1 MLLRVFLL
9 VCLLALVAGTLVVAQ
24 SRAGRV
30 RVYVEF
36 ERFSPQG
43 VALVR
48 AAGGTVHHEFPRFNA
63 VAVTLPIAAI
73 QGLLRNPNVVA
84 IEDDPIRVPYAQT
97 EPYGIG
103 MVQADLVSDAQAG
116 NRKICIIDSG
126 YCIGHEDL
134 PSGSTVN
141 GFSGAGDWFKD
152 GCGHGTHVAGTI
164 AALNNTEG
172 VLGVLP
178 SGNVNLHIVRVFGDS
193 CSWTYSSSLIAALDK
208 CTAVGSNVVSMSLGG
223 TFKSRFED
231 RAFRDAYKAGVLSV
245 AAAGNA
251 GNNQKSYPASYNS
264 VISVAAV
271 DSNKVVA
278 DFSQKNSAVELAA
291 PGVGVLSTVPW
302 LEENT
307 LTVGGTTYNGNYIEN
322 AARGS
327 ASGALADGGLCDSTG
342 AWPGKVVLCERGSIN
357 FYDKVMNVESSG
369 GSAAV
374 IYNNE
379 PGNFFGTL
387 GPGNS
392 SSIPA
397 ISLSQE
403 DGQFLVN
410 NQLGSSSTV
419 VSSREEPASGYEAWD
434 GTSMATPHVSGVAAL
449 VWSNNTSCTN
459 DEIRLALQ
467 ATAEDLG
474 DPGRDNAYGF
484 GLVRAQ
490 LADDQLAL
498 NCGSGG
504 GGGGGSQCDLGQKG
518 DVCTVDADCC
528 SNSCKGKPGAKTCK

>member
-1 MLLRVFLL
+1 LL
-9 VCLLALVAGTLVVAQ
+9 VGAQ
-24 SRAGRV
+24 NRPDHV

-36 ERFSPQG
+36 ERFGPQA

-48 AAGGTVHHEFPRFNA
+48 AAGGNVHHEFPRFNA
-63 VAVTLPIAAI
+63 VAVTLPSAAI

-126 YCIGHEDL
+126 YYIGHEDL

-208 CTAVGSNVVSMSLGG
+208 RTAVGSNVVSMSLGG
-223 TFKSRFED
+223 TVKSRFED
-231 RAFRDAYKAGVLSV
+231 RAFNNAYKLGVLSV

-251 GNNQKSYPASYNS
+251 GNTQKSYPASYNS
-264 VISVAAV
+264 VISVAAI

-291 PGVGVLSTVPW
+291 PGVAVLSTVPW

-342 AWPGKVVLCERGSIN
+342 GWAGKVVLCERGSIS
-357 FYDKVMNVESSG
+357 FYDKVMSVESSG
-369 GSAAV
+369 GVAAV
-374 IYNNE
+374 IYNNA
-379 PGNFFGTL
+379 PGNFLGTL
-387 GPGNS
+387 GNGNS

-403 DGQFLVN
+403 DGQAALAKVG
-410 NQLGSSSTV
+410 QSGSVASNST
-419 VSSREEPASGYEAWD
+419 RPASGYEAWD
-434 GTSMATPHVSGVAAL
+434 GTSMATPHVSGAAAL

-484 GLVRAQ
+484 GLVRAKV
-490 LADDQLAL
+490 ADDYLGL
-498 NCGSGG
+498 NPCGG
-504 GGGGGSQCDLGQKG
+504 GGGGQCTLGQKG
-518 DVCTVDADCC
+518 DACTVDSDCC

>member
-1 MLLRVFLL
+1 MHKRMLLRSFLL
-9 VCLLALVAGTLVVAQ
+9 VCLLALAASFLVRAQ
-24 SRAGRV
+24 KRPDHV

-36 ERFSPQG
+36 ERFSPQA

-48 AAGGTVHHEFPRFNA
+48 AAGGNIHHEFPRFNA
-63 VAVTLPIAAI
+63 VAVTLPSAAI

-103 MVQADLVSDAQAG
+103 IVQADLVSDAQVG
-116 NRKICIIDSG
+116 NPKICIIDSG
-126 YCIGHEDL
+126 YYIGHEDL

-223 TFKSRFED
+223 TVKSRFED
-231 RAFRDAYKAGVLSV
+231 RAFNNAYKAGVLSV

-251 GNNQKSYPASYNS
+251 GNTQKSYPASYNS
-264 VISVAAV
+264 VISVAAI

-291 PGVGVLSTVPW
+291 PGVAVLSTVPW

-327 ASGALADGGLCDSTG
+327 ASGALADGGVCDSTG
-342 AWPGKVVLCERGSIN
+342 GWAGKVVLCERGSIS
-357 FYDKVMNVESSG
+357 FYDKVMSVESSG
-369 GSAAV
+369 GTAAV
-374 IYNNE
+374 IYNNA
-379 PGNFFGTL
+379 PGNFLGTL
-387 GPGNS
+387 GNGNS
-392 SSIPA
+392 SNIPA

-403 DGQFLVN
+403 DGQAALAKVG
-410 NQLGSSSTV
+410 QSGSVASNST
-419 VSSREEPASGYEAWD
+419 RPASGYEAWD
-434 GTSMATPHVSGVAAL
+434 GTSMATPHVSGAAAL
-449 VWSNNTSCTN
+449 VWSKHDICTN
-459 DEIRLALQ
+459 DQIRSALQ

-484 GLVRAQ
+484 GLVRAKV
-490 LADDQLAL
+490 ADDYLGL
-498 NCGSGG
+498 NPCGG
-504 GGGGGSQCDLGQKG
+504 GGGQCTLGQKG
-518 DVCTVDADCC
+518 DACTVDSDCC